1 MVPPGAAK
9 LAPQF
14 MPLAKAE
21 GLLKDPGSLGVGRV
35 E

>member
-21 GLLKDPGSLGVGRV
+21 GLLKDLDLLGLA